1 MTFNSFFTTKNLLAI
16 AFCSTCIGA
25 FAQAQQPKVLV
36 EIAKTAYQNGKYD
49 MAVTTYTEAIAAYES
64 EATQNL
70 YQTYLER
77 GVAYMKIQQYKKAI
91 EDFDMSVVLQPNRS
105 DALLCRA
112 QANLALRDYAKV
124 QEDCSAALRIN
135 NKAERAYYLRAQA
148 KLENGNA
155 EAALVD
161 FDRSLR
167 LVPTAGGF
175 NDRGFTKLTLGKY
188 ESAIADFDYAIKL
201 DSAFTVAYRN
211 RAKAHWRGG
220 ELQIALADYD
230 TALKSTEDAATLTE
244 RGLLY
249 LELKKYNRAIVDF
262 DSALQ
267 LNPQD
272 KAAASA
278 KKQAEDLRSE
288 VMSRRI

>member
-1 MTFNSFFTTKNLLAI
+1 MVLNHFFTKKTLLAL
-16 AFCSTCIGA
+16 AFCSATA
-25 FAQAQQPKVLV
+25 TLFAQAEQPKVLV

-49 MAVTTYTEAIAAYES
+49 MAVDTYTEAIAAYERD
-64 EATQNL
+64 ATHNL
-70 YQTYLER
+70 YQAYLER

-91 EDFDMSVVLQPNRS
+91 EDFDMSVVLQPSRS

-112 QANLALRDYAKV
+112 QANLALREYAKV

-135 NKAERAYYLRAQA
+135 NKSERAYYLRAQA

-175 NDRGFTKLTLGKY
+175 NDRGFTKLSLGKY

-201 DSAFTVAYRN
+201 DSSFTTAYRN

-220 ELQIALADYD
+220 ELQVALADYD
-230 TALKSTEDAATLTE
+230 AALKSTEDAETLTE

-249 LELKKYNRAIVDF
+249 LELKKYNRAIADF
-262 DSALQ
+262 DNALQ
-267 LNPQD
+267 LNPND
-272 KAAASA
+272 KAAADA
-278 KKQAEDLRSE
+278 KKQAQDLRSE
-288 VMSRRI
+288 VMTRRI